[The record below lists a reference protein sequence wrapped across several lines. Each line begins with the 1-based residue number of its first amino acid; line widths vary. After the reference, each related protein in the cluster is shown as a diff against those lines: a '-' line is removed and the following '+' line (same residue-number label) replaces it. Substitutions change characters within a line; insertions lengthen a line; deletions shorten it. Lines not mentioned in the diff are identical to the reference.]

1 MNHSNFYRQFED
13 RHRGDRSLIKGRLKV
28 YLDFILPL
36 RGLQE
41 TFKALDLGCGR
52 GEWLELLQDQ
62 GIDAIGIDLDPGM
75 LSACKERG
83 LNTEEGDAIA
93 ALQTLP
99 SNSISLVTAF
109 HVAEHLPF
117 DDLLTLVT
125 EAHRVLTPGGLLILE
140 TPNPENLVV
149 AAHNFYVDPT
159 HQRPLPPVLL
169 DFTTEYGG
177 FERSRIL
184 RLQEN
189 EALSRSDAP
198 GFWDVLSGASPDY
211 SIIAQKAGPTSL
223 MESIDDPFH
232 ADQGLKPETIALR
245 YDHQI
250 SHQLESIDH
259 VVATADDRTIKA
271 EGRLEALEAHLEQI
285 GQQLA
290 SVDHRTIKAEGRL
303 EALEAH
309 DPALELSIKSIED
322 RIKIEKRLAIA
333 ERLLEESVANL
344 TSLHKRI
351 ERYEQETCHYQKE
364 VAALEMKTIESR
376 EALESHQSR
385 IKELMLQC
393 ESVQNQALEWHD
405 QIYKIQGS
413 ISWRVT
419 APLRWLRAAILW
431 TDGLLKSVLEGILFL
446 VLAILLVPLSPL
458 LVIAVP
464 WILKKPR
471 LRKEIGEKVK
481 HIPPLRRILKFA
493 VRIISR
499 DHPSPDAVYVANT
512 SPNKKPTKVV
522 SDMNNGAGL
531 EKTRPALGRLSQQI
545 HGMLKGEE

>member
-83 LNTEEGDAIA
+83 LNAQEGDALA
-93 ALQTLP
+93 ALKAL
-99 SNSISLVTAF
+99 SSGSISLVTAF

-169 DFTTEYGG
+169 DFTTEYAG

-198 GFWDVLSGASPDY
+198 GFWDVVSGASPDY
-211 SIIAQKAGPTSL
+211 SVIAQKAGPASL
-223 MESIDDPFH
+223 MESIDDPFY
-232 ADQGLKPETIALR
+232 ADQGLKPETIASR

-250 SHQLESIDH
+250 SHRLGHIDQEL
-259 VVATADDRTIKA
+259 TKADARAIKV
-271 EGRLEALEAHLEQI
+271 EGALEALQDH
-285 GQQLA
+285 
-290 SVDHRTIKAEGRL
+290 HRTL
-303 EALEAH
+303 EKG
-309 DPALELSIKSIED
+309 IQNIED
-322 RIKIEKRLAIA
+322 RIELEKRLAIA
-333 ERLLEESVANL
+333 ESRLMESKANASTLLERV
-344 TSLHKRI
+344 
-351 ERYEQETCHYQKE
+351 ERSEQEARHYQKE
-364 VAALEMKTIESR
+364 MASLEMNASESR
-376 EALESHQSR
+376 EALESLQNR
-385 IKELMLQC
+385 IKELTLQC
-393 ESVQNQALEWHD
+393 LSVQNQAIEWHD
-405 QIYKIQGS
+405 QIHKIKGS
-413 ISWRVT
+413 ISWRMT
-419 APLRWLRAAILW
+419 KPLRGLRTAILW
-431 TDGLLKSVLEGILFL
+431 TAGLLKGILEGVLL
-446 VLAILLVPLSPL
+446 LALAILLVPLSPI

-464 WILKKPR
+464 WILKKPVIR
-471 LRKEIGEKVK
+471 NKIGQRVK
-481 HIPPLRRILKFA
+481 HFPPLRRILKLA
-493 VRIISR
+493 TRTIS
-499 DHPSPDAVYVANT
+499 PSSA
-512 SPNKKPTKVV
+512 SPEQGREASSSSNSKRNSPQPVQER
-522 SDMNNGAGL
+522 
-531 EKTRPALGRLSQQI
+531 EKGPALGKLSEQIYRRLQQSS
-545 HGMLKGEE
+545 